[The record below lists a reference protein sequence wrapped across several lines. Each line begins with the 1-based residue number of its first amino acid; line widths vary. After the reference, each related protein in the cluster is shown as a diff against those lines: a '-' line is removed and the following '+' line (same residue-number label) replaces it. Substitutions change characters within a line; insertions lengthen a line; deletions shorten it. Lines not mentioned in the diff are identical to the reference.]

1 MIPHVFGH
9 GGGGALPFVASPQE
23 VTLARLCRKDG
34 EYWMAI
40 VRGETEER
48 DRSELSKATPAF
60 PQAFIR
66 TSAGMDLLQVFGSNH
81 FHMVSGN
88 FAEELVAF
96 CRLVGI
102 SWKLWE

>member
-1 MIPHVFGH
+1 
-9 GGGGALPFVASPQE
+9 
-23 VTLARLCRKDG
+23 
-34 EYWMAI
+34 MAI

-48 DRSELSKATPAF
+48 DRSELAKATPAF

-66 TSAGMDLLQVFGSNH
+66 SSAGMDLLQVFGSNH
-81 FHMVSGN
+81 FHMVSGD
-88 FAEELVAF
+88 FTEELVAF